1 MTINSRPTDTGLIEP
16 GGFRADEE
24 GIGQQDRK
32 VALIGSSAR
41 RTLSRVQS
49 HASKLFFRPKTP
61 VRPERNQLV
70 ASSGGS
76 GRLLVTTFSLFV
88 LLPALFAFI
97 YYATIASPVYVT
109 EVKLTVREA
118 ARGDGRSLAQSILGS
133 IRLGPS
139 SQGTG
144 QDTLMVLDYLKSR
157 AVIQDLGG
165 VGTLA
170 GWYGKPDIDWFSRL
184 ESSANLEQSW
194 DYWKTHVTAS
204 VDTISNILTMR
215 VRAYTPQDS
224 LDVSQRLVENSEKLV
239 NEISGRRRADALSR
253 AIAEVE
259 KAGAE
264 LANVRT
270 AMLEFQKRSG
280 NLDPLET
287 AKVIIGNIATLTA
300 KKIEI
305 ETRLA
310 TATTTGVGGR
320 PGERY
325 DQARLAAVDEQLG
338 FLNESL
344 TGDGR
349 NSVSSQLK
357 EYEIIRLKEEFAE
370 KIYTLAR
377 TGYEDAR
384 KEVEKKQ
391 RYVALV
397 VPGVLPDSPL
407 YPQVFTDSGLVGL
420 GCLVVWAI
428 VSLIAATLRDSL
440 V

>member
-1 MTINSRPTDTGLIEP
+1 
-16 GGFRADEE
+16 
-24 GIGQQDRK
+24 
-32 VALIGSSAR
+32 
-41 RTLSRVQS
+41 
-49 HASKLFFRPKTP
+49 
-61 VRPERNQLV
+61 
-70 ASSGGS
+70 
-76 GRLLVTTFSLFV
+76 
-88 LLPALFAFI
+88 
-97 YYATIASPVYVT
+97 
-109 EVKLTVREA
+109 
-118 ARGDGRSLAQSILGS
+118 
-133 IRLGPS
+133 
-139 SQGTG
+139 
-144 QDTLMVLDYLKSR
+144 MVLDYLKSR

-165 VGTLA
+165 VETLK
-170 GWYGKPDIDWFSRL
+170 GWYGRPDIDRFSRL
-184 ESSANLEQSW
+184 ASAANLEQSW
-194 DYWKTHVTAS
+194 DYWKTHITAS

-215 VRAYTPQDS
+215 IRAYSPQDS
-224 LDVSQRLVENSEKLV
+224 LDVSQRLVEKSEHLV
-239 NEISGRRRADALSR
+239 NEISGRRRTDALSR

-259 KAGAE
+259 KAGTE

-325 DQARLAAVDEQLG
+325 DQARLAAVNEQLG
-338 FLNESL
+338 SLNASL
-344 TGDGR
+344 TG
-349 NSVSSQLK
+349 NSSSSVSFQLK

-384 KEVEKKQ
+384 KEVEKQ
-391 RYVALV
+391 QLYVALV

-407 YPQVFTDSGLVGL
+407 YPQIFTDSGLVGL
-420 GCLVVWAI
+420 GCFVVWAI
-428 VSLIAATLRDSL
+428 VSLIVATLRDSL

>member
-1 MTINSRPTDTGLIEP
+1 MTINSRPTETGLVDP
-16 GGFRADEE
+16 GLRADQV
-24 GIGQQDRK
+24 GINPHDRK
-32 VALIGSSAR
+32 LAVIGSSAR
-41 RTLSRVQS
+41 RTLSRVQR
-49 HASKLFFRPKTP
+49 ASKLLFRPSAP
-61 VRPERNQLV
+61 VRSGQNHLV
-70 ASSGGS
+70 ASSSGS
-76 GRLLVTTFSLFV
+76 GRSLGTTFSLFV
-88 LLPALFAFI
+88 LFPTLIAFI

-165 VGTLA
+165 VETLK
-170 GWYGKPDIDWFSRL
+170 GWYGRPDIDRFSRL
-184 ESSANLEQSW
+184 ASAANLEQSW
-194 DYWKTHVTAS
+194 DYWKTHITAS

-215 VRAYTPQDS
+215 IRAYSPQDS
-224 LDVSQRLVENSEKLV
+224 LDVSQRLVEKSEHLV
-239 NEISGRRRADALSR
+239 NEISGRRRTDALSR

-259 KAGAE
+259 KAGTE

-325 DQARLAAVDEQLG
+325 DQARLAAVNEQLG
-338 FLNESL
+338 SLNASL
-344 TGDGR
+344 TG
-349 NSVSSQLK
+349 NSSSSVSFQLK

-384 KEVEKKQ
+384 KEVEKQ
-391 RYVALV
+391 QLYVALV

-407 YPQVFTDSGLVGL
+407 YPQIFTDSGLVGL
-420 GCLVVWAI
+420 GCFVVWAI
-428 VSLIAATLRDSL
+428 VSLIVATLRDSL